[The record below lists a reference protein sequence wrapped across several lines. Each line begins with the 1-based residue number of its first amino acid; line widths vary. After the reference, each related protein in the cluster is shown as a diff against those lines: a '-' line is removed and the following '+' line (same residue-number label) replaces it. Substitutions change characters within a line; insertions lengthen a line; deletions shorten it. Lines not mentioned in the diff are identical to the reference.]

1 MGVIV
6 RRDKTLAGYN
16 GNIESVF
23 VADATKDYDNGTLV
37 TIGGLADLAKFGRE
51 VKEAKL
57 TTAETG
63 KEEVLMVITPE
74 LMYDEKKTL
83 DEFTNPEEGVARAY
97 RFADGDVVS
106 LTVSGLPSGVAVGD
120 ILVAGANGKF
130 VKATEGAYKVAF
142 EVIEDS
148 GYELTSKEKAFA
160 LAIKRDHTVAG
171 VAG

>member
-1 MGVIV
+1 MSIIV

-23 VADATKDYDNGTLV
+23 VVDAGKDYDNGTLV
-37 TIGGLADLAKFGRE
+37 TIGGLADTAKLGRE

-57 TTAETG
+57 TTADTAG
-63 KEEVLMVITPE
+63 EEVLMVITPE

-83 DEFTNPEEGVARAY
+83 DQFTNPEEGVARAY
-97 RFADGDVVS
+97 RFADGDIVS
-106 LTVSGLPSGVAVGD
+106 LTVSGLPSGVKVGD
-120 ILVAGANGKF
+120 VLVAGADGKL

-160 LAIKRDHTVAG
+160 LAIKRDHVVAG

>member
-1 MGVIV
+1 MSIIV

-23 VADATKDYDNGTLV
+23 VVDAGKDYDNGTLV
-37 TIGGLADLAKFGRE
+37 TIGGLADTAKFGRE

-57 TTAETG
+57 ATADTG
-63 KEEVLMVITPE
+63 SEEVLMVITPE

-83 DEFTNPEEGVARAY
+83 DQFTNPEEGVARAY

-120 ILVAGANGKF
+120 LLVAGAEGKL
-130 VKATEGAYKVAF
+130 VAYESGAYKVAF
-142 EVIEDS
+142 EVIEDC

-160 LAIKRDHTVAG
+160 LAIHRDYGEVATP
-171 VAG
+171 

>member
-1 MGVIV
+1 MSIIV

-23 VADATKDYDNGTLV
+23 VVDAGKDYDNGTLV
-37 TIGGLADLAKFGRE
+37 TIGGLADTAKFGRE

-57 TTAETG
+57 TTADTAG
-63 KEEVLMVITPE
+63 EEVLMVITPE

-83 DEFTNPEEGVARAY
+83 DQFTNPEEGVARAY

-120 ILVAGANGKF
+120 LLVAGAEGKL
-130 VKATEGAYKVAF
+130 VAYESGAYKVAF
-142 EVIEDS
+142 EVIEDC

-160 LAIKRDHTVAG
+160 LAIHRDHGEVTAP
-171 VAG
+171 